1 MTTAALSWFARHEI
15 RLAWRE
21 WLAIMTGGRRGR
33 RRAVIIG
40 LLVFGALLHV
50 PAYAVIGKYA
60 TLESPLDKSAP
71 IVVTATIFLAWSLM
85 LSRTCLIWSWAS
97 LLAFGSRFA
106 DYSTNLPPHEWSSAG
121 RPLRLNTPSE

>member
-50 PAYAVIGKYA
+50 PAYAVIGRYA
-60 TLESPLDKSAP
+60 TLQETPDKSTL
-71 IVVTATIFLAWSLM
+71 IVLDEIWMADFARFATI
-85 LSRTCLIWSWAS
+85 LSIHSAS
-97 LLAFGSRFA
+97 LCAGI
-106 DYSTNLPPHEWSSAG
+106 STVTLTLPTLPCWLG
-121 RPLRLNTPSE
+121 